1 MPEMDDNDQFFQMEK
16 DGLFRI
22 EYLSG
27 SINFS
32 DSSRYK
38 KLSADDLDTLQLHG
52 LISQMP
58 MAATSAASS
67 HLCLL
72 TFPKGVMGALTRLK
86 QGGYGTMLK
95 GADGKF
101 VGTASIYLIEQ
112 ASVVMK
118 AFTVMSIASSQ
129 YFLAKINNQLTMIN
143 QKIDN
148 ILGFLYGDK
157 KAELLSELSYA
168 KRAYDN
174 YRSLM
179 SNEYQRTATIIGIQ
193 QSGKVALK
201 DMEFYIQDL
210 HNVIG
215 SEAGNSSH
223 IGEVFENA
231 MMIRDSLNLSLQL
244 YVMCCML
251 EIYYSQ
257 NTDSLFISNLEHELV
272 NYIEKC
278 NSRVLSDLSVL
289 KTKLITSESSVR
301 SKIPF
306 GQKYDTNKDVQTLT
320 DIIDSMHD
328 GETLSIRNIVHES
341 MKSITNEVKFCIDVN
356 NKEVYYIAA

>member
-1 MPEMDDNDQFFQMEK
+1 MPETDILSAMEQAGLLKVESVNKTIDLSDNK
-16 DGLFRI
+16 K
-22 EYLSG
+22 
-27 SINFS
+27 
-32 DSSRYK
+32 YK
-38 KLSADDLDTLQLHG
+38 KLSVDEADSLQLHG
-52 LISQMP
+52 LLSQMP
-58 MAATSAASS
+58 MAAASVASS
-67 HLCLL
+67 NLCIL
-72 TFPKGVMGALTRLK
+72 TFPKGITGVLTKLK

-101 VGTASIYLIEQ
+101 TGTASIHLLKN
-112 ASVVMK
+112 AAVVMQ

-129 YFLAKINNQLTMIN
+129 YFLTKINNQLTMIN
-143 QKIDN
+143 QKLDN

-174 YRSLM
+174 YSSLM
-179 SNEYQRTATIIGIQ
+179 SNEYQRTATIVGIQ
-193 QSGKVALK
+193 QSGKIALK
-201 DMEFYIQDL
+201 DIEFYIQDL
-210 HNVIG
+210 HNIVG
-215 SEAGNSSH
+215 ADTGH
-223 IGEVFENA
+223 IGETFENA

-257 NTDSLFISNLEHELV
+257 NTDKSFISNLEHELV

-289 KTKLITSESSVR
+289 KTKLITSESGVR

-306 GQKYDTNKDVQTLT
+306 GQKYDTNKAIQTLT
-320 DIIDSMHD
+320 ETIDSMHE

-341 MKSITNEVKFCIDVN
+341 MASITNVVKFYIDAEHN
-356 NKEVYYIAA
+356 VYCEAA

>member
-1 MPEMDDNDQFFQMEK
+1 MPETDILSAMEQAGLLKVESVNKTIDLSDNK
-16 DGLFRI
+16 K
-22 EYLSG
+22 
-27 SINFS
+27 
-32 DSSRYK
+32 YK
-38 KLSADDLDTLQLHG
+38 KLSVDEADSLQLHG
-52 LISQMP
+52 LLSQMP
-58 MAATSAASS
+58 MAAASVASS
-67 HLCLL
+67 NLCIL
-72 TFPKGVMGALTRLK
+72 TFPKGITGVLTKLK

-101 VGTASIYLIEQ
+101 TGTASIHLLKN
-112 ASVVMK
+112 AAVVMQ

-129 YFLAKINNQLTMIN
+129 YFLTKINNQLTMIN
-143 QKIDN
+143 QKLDN

-174 YRSLM
+174 YSSLM
-179 SNEYQRTATIIGIQ
+179 SNEYQRTATIVGIQ
-193 QSGKVALK
+193 QSGKIALK
-201 DMEFYIQDL
+201 DIEFYIQDL
-210 HNVIG
+210 HNIVG
-215 SEAGNSSH
+215 ADTGH
-223 IGEVFENA
+223 IGETFENA

-257 NTDSLFISNLEHELV
+257 NTDKSFISNLEHELV

-289 KTKLITSESSVR
+289 KTKLITSESGVR

-306 GQKYDTNKDVQTLT
+306 GQKYDTNKAVQTLT
-320 DIIDSMHD
+320 ETIDSMHE

-341 MKSITNEVKFCIDVN
+341 MASITNVVKFYIDAEHN
-356 NKEVYYIAA
+356 VYCEAA

>member
-16 DGLFRI
+16 DGLFKM
-22 EYLSG
+22 EFLSE
-27 SINFS
+27 SVNLS
-32 DSSRYK
+32 DSSKYK
-38 KLSADDLDTLQLHG
+38 KLSVDDLDTLQLHG
-52 LISQMP
+52 LVSQMP
-58 MAATSAASS
+58 MAAAASVSS

-95 GADGKF
+95 GVDGKF
-101 VGTASIYLIEQ
+101 VGTASIHLIEES
-112 ASVVMK
+112 AVVMK

-201 DMEFYIQDL
+201 DIEFYIQDL
-210 HNVIG
+210 HNIIG
-215 SEAGNSSH
+215 SEAGNSAH
-223 IGEVFENA
+223 VGEVFESA

-257 NTDSLFISNLEHELV
+257 NIDYSFISNLEHELV
-272 NYIEKC
+272 IYIEKC

-289 KTKLITSESSVR
+289 KTKLITSESGVR

-306 GQKYDTNKDVQTLT
+306 GQKYDTNKAVQALKE
-320 DIIDSMHD
+320 IIDSMHD

-341 MKSITNEVKFCIDVN
+341 MKSITNEVKFLIDT
-356 NKEVYYIAA
+356 KTKIVYYEVA

>member
-1 MPEMDDNDQFFQMEK
+1 MSDNENNALFALEQA
-16 DGLFRI
+16 GLI
-22 EYLSG
+22 KIDSVDKP
-27 SINFS
+27 INFS
-32 DSSRYK
+32 DSTKYK
-38 KLSADDLDTLQLHG
+38 KLSADEVESLQLQG

-58 MAATSAASS
+58 MAAASIASS
-67 HLCLL
+67 HLCIL
-72 TFPKGVMGALTRLK
+72 TFPKGITGVLTKLK
-86 QGGYGTMLK
+86 QGGFGSMLK

-101 VGTASIYLIEQ
+101 VGTASIHLLKDAAVIMQ
-112 ASVVMK
+112 
-118 AFTVMSIASSQ
+118 AFTIMSIVSSQ
-129 YFLAKINNQLTMIN
+129 YFLANINSRLTMIN

-174 YRSLM
+174 YSSLM
-179 SNEYQRTATIIGIQ
+179 SNEYQRTATIVGIQ

-201 DMEFYIQDL
+201 DIEFYIQDL
-210 HNVIG
+210 HNIVG
-215 SEAGNSSH
+215 SDTGH
-223 IGEVFENA
+223 IGETYENA

-257 NTDSLFISNLEHELV
+257 NTDKSFIDNLEHELV
-272 NYIEKC
+272 SYIEKC

-289 KTKLITSESSVR
+289 KTKLITSESGVR

-306 GQKYDTNKDVQTLT
+306 GQKYDTNKAIQTLT
-320 DIIDSMHD
+320 DIIDSIHE

-341 MKSITNEVKFCIDVN
+341 MAAIT
-356 NKEVYYIAA
+356 KEVVFYIDNNDVYCLAG

>member
-1 MPEMDDNDQFFQMEK
+1 MPETDILSVMEQAGLLKVESAKKNIDLSDNK
-16 DGLFRI
+16 K
-22 EYLSG
+22 
-27 SINFS
+27 
-32 DSSRYK
+32 YK
-38 KLSADDLDTLQLHG
+38 KLSVDEADSLQLHG
-52 LISQMP
+52 LLSQMP
-58 MAATSAASS
+58 MAAASIASS
-67 HLCLL
+67 NLCIL
-72 TFPKGVMGALTRLK
+72 TFPKGITGVLTKLK
-86 QGGYGTMLK
+86 QGGYETMLK
-95 GADGKF
+95 GAGGKF
-101 VGTASIYLIEQ
+101 TGTASIHFLENTAVI
-112 ASVVMK
+112 MK

-129 YFLAKINNQLTMIN
+129 YFLTKINNQLTMIN

-174 YRSLM
+174 YGSLM

-201 DMEFYIQDL
+201 DIEFYIQDL
-210 HNVIG
+210 HNIIG
-215 SEAGNSSH
+215 SDAGNSAH

-257 NTDSLFISNLEHELV
+257 NTDKSFISNLEHELV

-306 GQKYDTNKDVQTLT
+306 GQKYDTNKAVQTLT
-320 DIIDSMHD
+320 ETIDSMHE

-341 MKSITNEVKFCIDVN
+341 MASITNVVKFYIDAEHNVYC
-356 NKEVYYIAA
+356 EVA

>member
-1 MPEMDDNDQFFQMEK
+1 
-16 DGLFRI
+16 
-22 EYLSG
+22 
-27 SINFS
+27 
-32 DSSRYK
+32 
-38 KLSADDLDTLQLHG
+38 
-52 LISQMP
+52 
-58 MAATSAASS
+58 
-67 HLCLL
+67 
-72 TFPKGVMGALTRLK
+72 
-86 QGGYGTMLK
+86 MLK